1 MSLFPSL
8 PLLLLIVVTAS
19 CTETENCENVQ
30 KTCPVIACGSSGING
45 LPGKDRH
52 DGAKGEKGEP
62 GQGLRGFQ
70 GPPGKVGPQG
80 MPGPPGLPGQVGQ
93 KGDPGDDLGNYIS
106 QATSERAAQQ
116 SELDQLKKWLI
127 FSLGKKVGKKFY
139 FTNGEKMT
147 FDEVKTLCAQFQASV
162 AIPTNAE
169 ENKAIQ
175 DIASGGAFLGITNE
189 ETDGQSVDLTGKR
202 VTYQNWHDGAGSEE
216 HCVTLLVDG
225 TWNDITCSASFLA
238 VCKYSA

>member
-1 MSLFPSL
+1 VRTMSLFPSL

-30 KTCPVIACGSSGING
+30 KTCPVIACGSPGING
-45 LPGKDRH
+45 LPGKDGH
-52 DGAKGEKGEP
+52 D

-93 KGDPGDDLGNYIS
+93 KGDPGDDLG
-106 QATSERAAQQ
+106 
-116 SELDQLKKWLI
+116 LI

-147 FDEVKTLCAQFQASV
+147 FDEVKTLCLWNFV

-175 DIASGGAFLGITNE
+175 DIASGEAFLGITNE

-202 VTYQNWHDGAGSEE
+202 VTYQNWHDGERNNVGSEE

-238 VCKYSA
+238 VCEYSA

>member
-1 MSLFPSL
+1 MDCPDIRMGCRWQMG
-8 PLLLLIVVTAS
+8 PNGKAT

-30 KTCPVIACGSSGING
+30 KTCPVIACGSPGING
-45 LPGKDRH
+45 LPGNNAH

-93 KGDPGDDLGNYIS
+93 KGDPGDDLGKAWLL
-106 QATSERAAQQ
+106 QKEQ
-116 SELDQLKKWLI
+116 LCDQNWSSSK
-127 FSLGKKVGKKFY
+127 
-139 FTNGEKMT
+139 NMT
-147 FDEVKTLCAQFQASV
+147 FDEVKTPCAQFQASV
-162 AIPTNAE
+162 AIPTNAD

-189 ETDGQSVDLTGKR
+189 KTDGQSVDLTGKR
-202 VTYQNWHDGAGSEE
+202 VTYQNWHDGERNNAGSEE

-238 VCKYSA
+238 VCEYSA

>member
-30 KTCPVIACGSSGING
+30 KTCPVIACGSPGING
-45 LPGKDRH
+45 LPGKDGH

-93 KGDPGDDLGNYIS
+93 KGDPGDDLVPGLWN
-106 QATSERAAQQ
+106 
-116 SELDQLKKWLI
+116 
-127 FSLGKKVGKKFY
+127 F
-139 FTNGEKMT
+139 
-147 FDEVKTLCAQFQASV
+147 V

-175 DIASGGAFLGITNE
+175 DIASGEAFLGITNE

-202 VTYQNWHDGAGSEE
+202 VTYQNWHDGERNNVGSEE

-238 VCKYSA
+238 VCEYSA

>member
-30 KTCPVIACGSSGING
+30 KTCPVIACGSPGING
-45 LPGKDRH
+45 LPGKDGH

-93 KGDPGDDLGNYIS
+93 KGDPGDDLGKEF
-106 QATSERAAQQ
+106 TSAR
-116 SELDQLKKWLI
+116 SRLKTSWCHLYFPILGLI

-147 FDEVKTLCAQFQASV
+147 FDEVKTLCAQFQA
-162 AIPTNAE
+162 
-169 ENKAIQ
+169 IQ
-175 DIASGGAFLGITNE
+175 DIASGEAFLGITNE

-202 VTYQNWHDGAGSEE
+202 VTYQNWHDGERNNVGSEE

-238 VCKYSA
+238 VCEYSA

>member
-1 MSLFPSL
+1 
-8 PLLLLIVVTAS
+8 
-19 CTETENCENVQ
+19 
-30 KTCPVIACGSSGING
+30 
-45 LPGKDRH
+45 
-52 DGAKGEKGEP
+52 
-62 GQGLRGFQ
+62 
-70 GPPGKVGPQG
+70 
-80 MPGPPGLPGQVGQ
+80 
-93 KGDPGDDLGNYIS
+93 
-106 QATSERAAQQ
+106 
-116 SELDQLKKWLI
+116 
-127 FSLGKKVGKKFY
+127 
-139 FTNGEKMT
+139 MT

-202 VTYQNWHDGAGSEE
+202 VTYQNWHDGEPNNAGSEE